1 MMDSSQGSTALSQT
15 AQASKKLPEMLGKY
29 HVLHEVARGNMG
41 IVYTAYDPFADL
53 DVAIKVFFLA
63 DQTDKEI
70 ELVARKQFYKE
81 ARIALAL
88 DHPNILR
95 VLDAGE
101 DGGHPYI
108 VMEYVEGGRTLALYS
123 KPPDLLPVTSAAEI
137 IYKIANALDYVH
149 HCGVIHGDI
158 KPANIMLTQTDDVK
172 LGDFGIARQYFEKDP
187 IEHIMVSPRFMS
199 PEQARGDSLTNQ
211 TDLYSLGVVMFEL
224 LTGRPLFPGQTLA
237 DVINDTLHKKPPRL
251 RDLRPDVPEGLE
263 VVLEAALQRDLERRY
278 KLGREMASDLLA
290 LFEHI
295 GDPQPLSAEE
305 KFQALRSLQ
314 FFNGFSDADI
324 QEISRASRWTT
335 YAPGDRI
342 VAGGEADTSLFVV
355 VSGQVVLV
363 RDGEKCLTIA
373 RGHCFG
379 DAVDSAGTKRRNT
392 ISAEDSVL
400 LVEFNPVRMAGLSQ
414 SCQQRLYEVFLRAL
428 FHRLG

>member
-1 MMDSSQGSTALSQT
+1 MDGSQGSTVLSQE
-15 AQASKKLPEMLGKY
+15 AQAPKKLPEMLGKY

-63 DQTDKEI
+63 DQTDKET
-70 ELVARKQFYKE
+70 ELFARKQFYKE
-81 ARIALAL
+81 ARIALSL

-108 VMEYVEGGRTLALYS
+108 VMEYVESGRTLALHC
-123 KPPDLLPVTSAAEI
+123 KPPDLLPVTSVAEI
-137 IYKIANALDYVH
+137 IYKTANALDYVH

-158 KPANIMLTQTDDVK
+158 KPANIMLTQTGDVK
-172 LGDFGIARQYFEKDP
+172 VGDFGVARQYFEKSP
-187 IEHIMVSPRFMS
+187 VEHIMLSPRFMS
-199 PEQARGDSLTNQ
+199 PEQARGDDLTNQ

-237 DVINDTLHKKPPRL
+237 DVINNTLHKEPPRL

-263 VVLEAALQRDLERRY
+263 VVLEAAIQRDLELRY
-278 KLGREMASDLLA
+278 KLGREMASDLFA
-290 LFEHI
+290 IFEHI
-295 GDPQPLSAEE
+295 GEPQPLSAEE
-305 KFQALRSLQ
+305 KLQALRSLQ

-324 QEISRASRWTT
+324 QEISRASHWVT

-342 VAGGEADTSLFVV
+342 APSGEADTSLFVV
-355 VSGQVVLV
+355 ISGQVVLA
-363 RDGEKCLTIA
+363 RHGETCLTLS

-379 DAVDSAGTKRRNT
+379 DAVASTGTKHRNS
-392 ISAEDSVL
+392 ISAEDPVL
-400 LVEFNPVRMAGLSQ
+400 LVELNPVRMAGLSQ

-428 FHRLG
+428 FQRLG